1 MSILRSV
8 TTLML
13 GTFLAGCCSIFP
25 DLDSCRPPP
34 VANLKLENYAH
45 HNGAG
50 TAQDFEVL
58 NNGIPL
64 QAIGRQAIYA
74 VRTKEESTSTRTQ
87 RLLRQ
92 DGYLAARLQIERVA
106 GEATNA
112 TDPSSVDRLFAGVWK
127 ESQEY
132 AALVSVY
139 NTSNPSDALV
149 LPVVQSSRAS
159 NQAANPTANSGIFVM
174 RPSLIGPSDQ
184 YTIKTQFSWG
194 DGVDQKIAGLALD
207 AMKTAAG
214 MVVGI
219 PAPLAVGLAGIT
231 KDDRD
236 RANKVISEALTT
248 KVNAQPVSYTLSQNQ
263 INDGRALLVVIFDRD
278 TREVTDMQNQTLLRY
293 RIDFAPMLSILTS
306 DTKIDSSTNH
316 VLPDFSRIRT
326 DVYYMPFVRSQPN
339 ETPRAL
345 VQRQNLSDQSSDW
358 REYHRLCTDVA
369 GIFSSKGFNADDT
382 QAFRWAALSYARQR
396 LPVSIADSDGRTP
409 CPDSEMP
416 MPSFNPPARRVP

>member
-50 TAQDFEVL
+50 TAQSFEVL
-58 NNGIPL
+58 NNGNPL
-64 QAIGRQAIYA
+64 QAIGRQAVYA
-74 VRTKEESTSTRTQ
+74 VRTTEQSTPGRTQ
-87 RLLRQ
+87 RLWRQ

-106 GEATNA
+106 GQATNA

-174 RPSLIGPSDQ
+174 RPSLIGPLDQ

-194 DGVDQKIAGLALD
+194 DGVEQKVAGIALD

-219 PAPLAVGLAGIT
+219 PAPLAAALAGIS
-231 KDDRD
+231 KDDSD
-236 RANKVISEALTT
+236 KANKVISEALTS
-248 KVNAQPVSYTLSQNQ
+248 KVNAQPVSFTLSQNE
-263 INDGRALLVVIFDRD
+263 INDGRAFLVVIFDRD
-278 TREVTDMQNQTLLRY
+278 TRHVTDMQSQTLLRY
-293 RIDFAPMLSILTS
+293 RIDFAPMLSILTG
-306 DTKIDSSTNH
+306 DTKLDSSTKDT
-316 VLPDFSRIRT
+316 LPDFSRISDDIYFRS
-326 DVYYMPFVRSQPN
+326 FVRSQPN
-339 ETPRAL
+339 DTPSAL
-345 VQRQNLSDQSSDW
+345 VYRKGLSDQSPDW
-358 REYHRLCTDVA
+358 RDYYRLCTEVA
-369 GIFSSKGFNADDT
+369 RIFSSEGFNAADT
-382 QAFRWAALSYARQR
+382 QAFRWAALRYAGRR
-396 LPVSIADSDGRTP
+396 LKPIADGDGRTP
-409 CPDSEMP
+409 CPDSETP